1 MTHVTMTIK
10 STVHMNTTLLFYGML
25 GRSLGISTMQAQ
37 AEDVMIQLSLSDQ
50 SRWDYFSD
58 QVMGGVSE
66 GRMTFE
72 QIDNQTVLRLSGMV
86 STANRGGFIQ
96 ARTKL
101 DTSVSSTAQ
110 GVILNVRGNDQ
121 TYFVHLRT
129 TRTLLPW
136 QFYQASFEVSDAW
149 TEVRIPFEDFDP
161 YGRLLRQTFDVGT
174 VRSLAIAA
182 FGRDHNADLLVRAV
196 GFY

>member
-1 MTHVTMTIK
+1 MSFKGIRRLILAIALMSPVMT
-10 STVHMNTTLLFYGML
+10 N
-25 GRSLGISTMQAQ
+25 
-37 AEDVMIQLSLSDQ
+37 AEDAMIQLSLSDQ

-66 GRMTFE
+66 GRATFE
-72 QIDNQTVLRLSGMV
+72 QTDSQAVLHLTGRV
-86 STANRGGFIQ
+86 SIANRGGFIQ

-101 DTSVSSTAQ
+101 DEPLPAAAQ
-110 GVILNVRGNDQ
+110 GVVLNVRGNDQ

-136 QFYQASFEVSDAW
+136 QFYQASFEASETW
-149 TEVRIPFEDFDP
+149 QEVRISFSDFAP
-161 YGRLLRQTFDVGT
+161 YGFLLRKTFDVQA
-174 VRSLAIAA
+174 VRSLAVAA
-182 FGRDHNADLLVRAV
+182 FGRDHSADLSVRAI

>member
-1 MTHVTMTIK
+1 MILDQFRKLVLTIALVFPTLTNAEATM
-10 STVHMNTTLLFYGML
+10 F
-25 GRSLGISTMQAQ
+25 
-37 AEDVMIQLSLSDQ
+37 QLSLSDP

-66 GRMTFE
+66 GRATFE
-72 QIDNQTVLRLSGMV
+72 QIGDQPILRLTGMV

-101 DTSVSSTAQ
+101 DAPLPETAR

-136 QFYQASFEVSDAW
+136 QFYQASFEVSENW
-149 TEVRIPFEDFDP
+149 QEIRIPFEGFAP
-161 YGRLLRQTFDVGT
+161 YGKLLRQSFDVRS
-174 VRSLAIAA
+174 VRSLAVAA
-182 FGRDHNADLLVRAV
+182 FGRNHSADLSVRAV

>member
-1 MTHVTMTIK
+1 MNLIK
-10 STVHMNTTLLFYGML
+10 LRGLML
-25 GRSLGISTMQAQ
+25 AIAMIAPMQTQ
-37 AEDVMIQLSLSDQ
+37 AEDAMIQLPLSDQ
-50 SRWDYFSD
+50 SRWAYFSD

-66 GRMTFE
+66 GRVTFE
-72 QIDNQTVLRLSGMV
+72 QIDNQSVLRLSGMV

-96 ARTKL
+96 ARIKL
-101 DTSVSSTAQ
+101 DMPVPSSAQ
-110 GVILNVRGNDQ
+110 GIILNVRGNDQ
-121 TYFVHLRT
+121 TYFIHLRT

-149 TEVRIPFEDFDP
+149 AEVRIPFNDFAP
-161 YGRLLRQTFDVGT
+161 YGRLLRKTFNVGT

-182 FGRDHNADLLVRAV
+182 FGRDHSADLSVRAV

>member
-1 MTHVTMTIK
+1 MNLIK
-10 STVHMNTTLLFYGML
+10 LRVLILAIAL
-25 GRSLGISTMQAQ
+25 ISPVQTQ
-37 AEDVMIQLSLSDQ
+37 AEDAMIQLTLTNQ

-66 GRMTFE
+66 GRVTFE
-72 QIDNQTVLRLSGMV
+72 QIDSQSVLRLTGVV

-101 DTSVSSTAQ
+101 DTPVPSTAQ

-129 TRTLLPW
+129 TRTVLPW
-136 QFYQASFEVSDAW
+136 QFYQASFEVSDTWA
-149 TEVRIPFEDFDP
+149 EVRIPFEDFAP
-161 YGRLLRQTFDVGT
+161 YGRLLRQTFDVAT

-182 FGRDHNADLLVRAV
+182 FGRDHSADLSVRAV

>member
-1 MTHVTMTIK
+1 MEYPMNLIK
-10 STVHMNTTLLFYGML
+10 LRALVLAIALLSPAL
-25 GRSLGISTMQAQ
+25 TN
-37 AEDVMIQLSLSDQ
+37 AEDSMIQLSLSDQ

-66 GRMTFE
+66 GRATFE
-72 QIDNQTVLRLSGMV
+72 QKNYQSVLRLTGIV

-96 ARTKL
+96 ARSKL
-101 DTSVSSTAQ
+101 DTQLPATAQ

-129 TRTLLPW
+129 TRTILPW
-136 QFYQASFEVSDAW
+136 QFYQASFDVSDTW
-149 TEVRIPFEDFDP
+149 QEVRIPFDNFAP
-161 YGRLLRQTFDVGT
+161 YGGLLRKAFNVSA
-174 VRSLAIAA
+174 VRSLAVAA
-182 FGRDHNADLLVRAV
+182 FGRDHSADLSVRAV

>member
-1 MTHVTMTIK
+1 MNSIK
-10 STVHMNTTLLFYGML
+10 LRALVLAIAL
-25 GRSLGISTMQAQ
+25 ISPALAN
-37 AEDVMIQLSLSDQ
+37 AEDKILQFSLSDQ

-66 GRMTFE
+66 GRATFE
-72 QIDNQTVLRLSGMV
+72 QSDDQPVLRLTGSV

-96 ARTKL
+96 VRTKL
-101 DTSVSSTAQ
+101 DTPLPATAQ

-136 QFYQASFEVSDAW
+136 QFYQASFEVTDDW
-149 TEVRIPFEDFDP
+149 EEVRIPFVDFAP
-161 YGRLLRQTFDVGT
+161 YGRLLSQTFDVGA
-174 VRSLAIAA
+174 VRSLAVAA
-182 FGRDHNADLLVRAV
+182 FGRDHSADLSVRAV